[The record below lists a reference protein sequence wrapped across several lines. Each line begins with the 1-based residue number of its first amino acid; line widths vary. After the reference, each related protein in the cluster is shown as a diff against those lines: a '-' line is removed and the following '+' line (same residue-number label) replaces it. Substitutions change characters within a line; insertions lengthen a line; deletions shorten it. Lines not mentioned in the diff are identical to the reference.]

1 MHKRRLAWLIALTTL
16 LVTLVAAA
24 CAPAPTP
31 VPPTKPPAAA
41 PTQPP
46 AAAPTQ
52 PPTAAPTQPPAAT
65 KPPTVAPTQPPPTQ
79 PAGGTV
85 IWGYLQQPSRLN
97 PIVAP
102 DVVTKWLIETIFD
115 GLVAINDKMEMIP
128 ELATAW
134 DISAD
139 GKVYTFKLRT
149 DVKWHDGKPFTA
161 EDVKFTY
168 DSIIDPKQPNTLAKS
183 DYALVSKIEVVDPN
197 TVRFTLTS
205 ANSSFLSKLAI
216 GIAPKHLLEGQ
227 QLDTAAFNRKPVG
240 TGAFIVQ
247 EWTSGQKVVLDANPN
262 YFRGKPKINRL
273 IWQVIPDSNVLTVQ
287 LLNGDIDSAL
297 IIDPKDLAKFQNNA
311 KFKVYESIGANT
323 YIGFNNENPLFADP
337 KVRQAL
343 NYGLDKKAIIEKILE
358 GQGIWSTSEILAGTW
373 AYNPSVNK
381 YEYDLAKAKALLDD
395 AGWKVGASGIRE
407 KGGKPLK
414 FTLLTNAGDKL
425 REAIALFARQQWKD
439 LGADMEV
446 QFLEANTFINDRVLK
461 SNFEVIFLASSVNVD
476 PDFLS
481 RRWSCPALTT
491 GHNFLRW
498 CSQDVDK
505 LLAQGIA
512 LTAQPDRKKV
522 YDEIQKIIANE
533 SPTVPIYYPKTL
545 WAFKSTLKGIVPSP
559 LNIFWNAEQ
568 WSY

>member
-1 MHKRRLAWLIALTTL
+1 MRTYTIFARLAIFVILASVI
-16 LVTLVAAA
+16 LVGCGA
-24 CAPAPTP
+24 
-31 VPPTKPPAAA
+31 PPTAAPP

-52 PPTAAPTQPPAAT
+52 PPAAAPTQPPAAT

-85 IWGYLQQPSRLN
+85 IWGYLQEPSRLN

-115 GLVAINDKMEMIP
+115 GLVAINDKMEIIP
-128 ELATAW
+128 ELATTW

-149 DVKWHDGKPFTA
+149 DVKWHDGKPLTA
-161 EDVKFTY
+161 DDVKFTY
-168 DSIIDPKQPNTLAKS
+168 DSIIDPKQPNTIAKS
-183 DYALVSKIEVVDPN
+183 DYALVDKIEAVDPA
-197 TVRFTLTS
+197 TVRITLKS
-205 ANSSFLSKLAI
+205 ANSSFLSKLAV
-216 GIAPKHLLEGQ
+216 GIAPKALLEGQ

-240 TGAFIVQ
+240 TGAFMVQ
-247 EWTSGQKVVLDANPN
+247 EWAAGQKVVLVANPN
-262 YFRGKPKINRL
+262 YFRGKPKIDRL

-287 LLNGDIDSAL
+287 LVNGDIDGAL

-311 KFKVYESIGANT
+311 KYKVYESIGANT
-323 YIGFNNENPLFADP
+323 YIGFNNENPLFTDP
-337 KVRQAL
+337 RVRQAL
-343 NYGLDKKAIIEKILE
+343 NYGLDKKAIIDQIVG

-373 AYNPSVNK
+373 AYNSNVNK
-381 YEYDLAKAKALLDD
+381 YEYDPAKAKSLLDA
-395 AGWKVGASGIRE
+395 AGWKVGASGVRE
-407 KGGKPLK
+407 KEGKPFK

-425 REAIALFARQQWKD
+425 REGIALFARQQWSD
-439 LGADMEV
+439 LGVNMDV

-461 SNFEVIFLASSVNVD
+461 SNFEAIFLASSVNVD

-481 RRWSCPALTT
+481 RRWSCAAMQN
-491 GHNFLRW
+491 GNNFLRW
-498 CSQDVDK
+498 CSPDVDK

-512 LTAQPDRKKV
+512 LTAQADRKKV
-522 YDEIQKIIANE
+522 YDQVQQIITDA
-533 SPTVPIYYPKTL
+533 SPIVPIYYPKTL

-559 LNIFWNAEQ
+559 INIFWNADQ